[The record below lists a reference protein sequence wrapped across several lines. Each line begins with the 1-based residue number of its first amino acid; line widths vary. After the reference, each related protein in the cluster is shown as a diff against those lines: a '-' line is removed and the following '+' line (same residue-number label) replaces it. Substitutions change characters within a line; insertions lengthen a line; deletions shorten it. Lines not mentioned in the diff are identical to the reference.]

1 MKAAMRRLGRV
12 AELMLDDDAV
22 GDGSHLI
29 GLVIDSKNKIIKIY
43 IFVVDELDKPMQH
56 ELIKNGYKCLTDCFT

>member
-12 AELMLDDDAV
+12 AELMPEDDAV

-43 IFVVDELDKPMQH
+43 IFVFDELDKPMQH
-56 ELIKNGYKCLTDCFT
+56 ELIKN